1 MKRLEIYLGRT
12 VVANALL
19 VLLVLTALA
28 SVITFAGEFRSI
40 GAHYSYV
47 DAGLYTLFKIPGSMY
62 DMFTVAVL
70 LGALLGLGELASQNE
85 LMVMRVA
92 GLSVPRLGLAA
103 LRGGLV
109 LAVGC
114 VLLGEFVIPNT
125 EQQAEDRRASLVYL
139 RHSAFGRGGVWAK
152 DDGNFVNVAA
162 MSDRNTARGVNIFNI
177 NAQRQLTSV
186 ISAESADFDDGA
198 ARLNKVTGTRFGAE
212 GSTVF
217 DVPQQTWNTSLN
229 PELISLFAVDTD
241 SLSAYGLFNYIQYL
255 RTNKLD
261 DHRYV
266 AAFWARVAKPVA
278 VLVMLLLSLPF
289 VFGPLRSSSTG
300 QRLVAG
306 MLVGI
311 GFYVFNSMFM
321 QSGVVFGL
329 NPFFTA
335 WFPTLLLA
343 VVSIV
348 AIQRIR

>member
-1 MKRLEIYLGRT
+1 MRRLDVYLGRT
-12 VVANALL
+12 VVANVLL

-28 SVITFAGEFRSI
+28 SIITFAGEFRSI
-40 GAHYSYV
+40 GGHYGYL
-47 DAGLYTLFKIPGSMY
+47 DAALYTLFKIPGAMY
-62 DMFTVAVL
+62 DMFAVAVL

-103 LRGGLV
+103 LRGGLL
-109 LAVGC
+109 LALLC
-114 VLLGEFVIPNT
+114 VLLGEFIIPRT
-125 EQQAEDRRASLVYL
+125 EQQAEDRRASLVYAH
-139 RHSAFGRGGVWAK
+139 HSTFGRGGVWAK
-152 DDGNFVNVAA
+152 DGTSFVNVES
-162 MSDRNTARGVNIFNI
+162 MSGRDTARGVSIFEI
-177 NAQRQLTSV
+177 SPDRRLLSVMSAQ
-186 ISAESADFDDGA
+186 SADFEDDSA
-198 ARLNKVTGTRFGAE
+198 NLNKVSGTRFDANGAN
-212 GSTVF
+212 VF
-217 DVPQQTWNTSLN
+217 EAAQQGWRTSLN

-241 SLSAYGLFNYIQYL
+241 SLSAYGLYNYIQYL
-255 RTNKLD
+255 RDNRLD
-261 DHRYV
+261 DRRYV
-266 AAFWARVAKPVA
+266 TAFWARIAKPVS

-289 VFGPLRSSSTG
+289 VFGPLRSSSAG

-329 NPFFTA
+329 NPLFTA

-343 VVSIV
+343 AVSAF